1 VARILGIH
9 GIRNIHY
16 LTRSGMSESAASD
29 AISRTWSVALTAG
42 LNAYADLRV
51 CYYAHLLNRGIAQSL
66 DDPDLLESG
75 AQDLL
80 ITLVNV
86 LNGGEQVAQ
95 GDRKARARAAA
106 DWISLR
112 VPYPTRLLV
121 LAFCREVHAFQAD
134 HDRRESIIDS
144 LRSAIIE
151 HRPEVLVAHSLG
163 SVVAYE
169 TLWYDPD
176 LELDCLVTLGSPLG
190 MPGVV
195 FDRLRQTPADRRGAR
210 PPGVH
215 RWINIADVG
224 DIVAVPPRLS
234 PLFAGIERDVELTL
248 GGWSFHAVRDYLSAP
263 EVRAVL
269 REFLD
274 PRT

>member
-1 VARILGIH
+1 VTRILGIH

-16 LTRSGMSESAASD
+16 YTRSGMSESAATD
-29 AISRTWSVALTAG
+29 AISRAWSVALTTG

-51 CYYAHLLNRGIAQSL
+51 CYYAHHLNRGIAQSR
-66 DDPDLLESG
+66 DDPDLLETG

-80 ITLVNV
+80 IAWMNL

-95 GDRKARARAAA
+95 GNRTTKARAAA

-112 VPYPTRLLV
+112 VPYPIRLLV
-121 LAFCREVHAFQAD
+121 LASCREMHTYQVSHN
-134 HDRRESIIDS
+134 RRESIIES

-169 TLWYDPD
+169 TLWHDPS

-195 FDRLRQTPADRRGAR
+195 FERLRPAPADGRGAR
-210 PPGVH
+210 PPGVR
-215 RWINIADVG
+215 RWVNIADVG

-234 PLFAGIERDVELTL
+234 TLFAGVETDVELTL
-248 GGWSFHAVRDYLSAP
+248 GGWSFHGIRDYLSAP

-269 REFLD
+269 QEFLE
-274 PRT
+274 PKA